1 MDVTYDLNFTHNFL
15 VRTSSMA
22 SVATVNGGRGGLEE
36 GRLEVEEE
44 GLLYFLEVAGLEQV
58 RVGTHWTHHNM
69 VQGYLP
75 WVALIM
81 LQQF

>member
-1 MDVTYDLNFTHNFL
+1 MDVTYDLNLTHNFL

-58 RVGTHWTHHNM
+58 PMENIRFATILYWD
-69 VQGYLP
+69 
-75 WVALIM
+75 I
-81 LQQF
+81 